1 MGASTAERPS
11 RSDRAQRRREEILDA
26 AARLFAERGF
36 SETDTDELAARLRV
50 GKGTLYRYFPS
61 KRELFLAAA
70 DRVMRRLRA
79 HIDGQLQGVDDPL
92 ERIERG
98 VRGFLGFCAEHPE
111 FVELLVQERAQFK
124 DRKQPTYFEHRAV
137 HVQRWHDLYRELIAA
152 GRVRDMPVER
162 ISDVIS
168 NQLYGTLFTN
178 YFAGAAKPWRQQAD
192 DVLDVVFNGIL
203 SRAERRRRGGE

>member
-1 MGASTAERPS
+1 METVIAERSP
-11 RSDRAQRRREEILDA
+11 RSEKAERRREEILDA

-61 KRELFLAAA
+61 KRDLFLAAA
-70 DRVMRRLRA
+70 DRVMRRVRT
-79 HIDGQLQGVDDPL
+79 HIEEQLAGIEDPF
-92 ERIERG
+92 ERIRRG
-98 VRGFLGFCAEHPE
+98 VRGFLGYCAKHPE

-124 DRKQPTYFEHRAV
+124 DRKQPTYFEHRAA
-137 HVQRWHDLYRELIAA
+137 HVKRWHDLYRDLIAA
-152 GRVRDMPVER
+152 GRLRDIPVER
-162 ISDVIS
+162 IADVIS

-178 YFAGAAKPWRQQAD
+178 YFSGSSTPWQRQAD

-203 SRAERRRRGGE
+203 SRSERRRQGVA